1 MKTKS
6 EIPSPKS
13 ETNPKPEI
21 RRGIPRWT
29 LALAGLGLTTLPA
42 GAWQIATNLTFRA
55 EVTVKEGYDSNVYL
69 QNQEPNL
76 TLVPKAV
83 QPYKDS
89 FITTFAPG
97 IFLDYKP
104 CAEFNFNGAYVP
116 TASFYYSTPS
126 ENNVANRIL
135 GNMSGTVA
143 DVPWEMLNNLNI
155 ITGQDEGLYFGG
167 TPYVGGNA
175 PALGGIPIRDRRDA
189 TVYRGGF
196 KATWT
201 SGKFFVRPVGTAYVH
216 NFHTVQKDARAGKPD
231 FGYENYVDR
240 NEFGG
245 GLDAGYEVA
254 KNLRPYFLYRYGQE
268 GEGTMMG
275 SPFSYSTSYNRIG
288 GGLEGQPFPW
298 LKLAM
303 AFGDDMHH
311 TTSDTVAPGFQKG
324 YDVLWS
330 DTLITFLPTAEDT
343 ITFKFTRNTQPAFS
357 SPSVYDDTVY
367 DLAGRHKFGPHW
379 TVGAG
384 MRWYNGDWLDPVLR
398 SDWLYT
404 ASASVAYTYD
414 KQLSADLTY
423 TYDWTDCSYPP
434 LNTAGREYTRNLVW
448 LGVKYAF

>member
-1 MKTKS
+1 
-6 EIPSPKS
+6 
-13 ETNPKPEI
+13 
-21 RRGIPRWT
+21 
-29 LALAGLGLTTLPA
+29 
-42 GAWQIATNLTFRA
+42 
-55 EVTVKEGYDSNVYL
+55 
-69 QNQEPNL
+69 
-76 TLVPKAV
+76 
-83 QPYKDS
+83 
-89 FITTFAPG
+89 
-97 IFLDYKP
+97 
-104 CAEFNFNGAYVP
+104 
-116 TASFYYSTPS
+116 
-126 ENNVANRIL
+126 
-135 GNMSGTVA
+135 
-143 DVPWEMLNNLNI
+143 
-155 ITGQDEGLYFGG
+155 
-167 TPYVGGNA
+167 
-175 PALGGIPIRDRRDA
+175 
-189 TVYRGGF
+189 
-196 KATWT
+196 
-201 SGKFFVRPVGTAYVH
+201 
-216 NFHTVQKDARAGKPD
+216 
-231 FGYENYVDR
+231 
-240 NEFGG
+240 
-245 GLDAGYEVA
+245 
-254 KNLRPYFLYRYGQE
+254 
-268 GEGTMMG
+268 
-275 SPFSYSTSYNRIG
+275 
-288 GGLEGQPFPW
+288 
-298 LKLAM
+298 M